1 MEQSVLLEM
10 VGIEKWYG
18 RVRAVT
24 GIDIVVGRDEVIG
37 LVGDN
42 GAGKSTLI
50 KVLSGVYPPD
60 SGKIFWEGKEVR
72 MESPR
77 DAMRLGIETI
87 YQEPALIDKVSIMR
101 NIFMGREPTRPVG
114 PLRWLSVGS
123 MAKESV
129 KALDGV
135 GLELRS
141 PHAIVEQLSGGQRQG
156 VAIARA
162 MYFKTKLM
170 ILDEPTNN
178 LSVKESHKIL
188 DFVRD
193 LKAQGIGSI
202 FITHNLQHVYPVAD
216 RIIVLSHGAKIG
228 DYRRADTSVD
238 ELTKLIVQG

>member
-1 MEQSVLLEM
+1 MGQPDLLEM
-10 VGIEKWYG
+10 VGIEKSFG
-18 RVRAVT
+18 RVRAVH
-24 GIDIVVGRDEVIG
+24 GIDLRVGKSEVLG

-60 SGKIFWEGKEVR
+60 KGKIIWESQEIR
-72 MESPR
+72 LSSPR

-101 NIFMGREPTRPVG
+101 NIFMGREPISPVG
-114 PLRWLSVGS
+114 PLRWLDVGA
-123 MAKESV
+123 MARESV
-129 KALDGV
+129 KALEGV
-135 GLELRS
+135 ALELRS
-141 PHAIVEQLSGGQRQG
+141 PRAIVEQLSGGQRQG

-162 MYFKTKLM
+162 MYFKTRLM

-188 DFVRD
+188 DFVKD
-193 LKAQGIGSI
+193 LKGQGISSI

-216 RIIVLSHGAKIG
+216 RIVVLSHGFKIG
-228 DYRRADTSVD
+228 DFRRDETSVE
-238 ELTKLIVQG
+238 ELTELITRG

>member
-1 MEQSVLLEM
+1 MDETALLEM
-10 VGIEKWYG
+10 VGIEKGYG

-24 GIDIVVGRDEVIG
+24 GIDMVVGHDEVIG

-60 SGKIFWEGKEVR
+60 AGKIFWEGKEVHLG
-72 MESPR
+72 SPR
-77 DAMRLGIETI
+77 DAMQLGIETI
-87 YQEPALIDKVSIMR
+87 YQEPALIEKVSIMR
-101 NIFMGREPTRPVG
+101 NIFMGREKTIPVG
-114 PLRWLSVGS
+114 PLRWLRVGD
-123 MAKESV
+123 MARESV

-141 PHAIVEQLSGGQRQG
+141 PQAIVEQLSGGQRQG

-178 LSVKESHKIL
+178 LSVKESQKIL
-188 DFVRD
+188 KFVQD
-193 LKAQGIGSI
+193 LKAQGIASI

-228 DYRRADTSVD
+228 DFRRQDTSVD
-238 ELTKLIVQG
+238 ELTSLIVQG

>member
-1 MEQSVLLEM
+1 MPASLLLQLK
-10 VGIEKWYG
+10 GIEKWFG
-18 RVRAVT
+18 RVRAVH
-24 GIDIVVGRDEVIG
+24 GIDMNVGYNEVIG

-60 SGKIFWEGKEVR
+60 EGRIVWESREVR
-72 MESPR
+72 FASPR

-101 NIFMGREPTRPVG
+101 NIFMGREPISPVG
-114 PLRWLSVGS
+114 PLRWLNVGA
-123 MAKESV
+123 MARESV
-129 KALDGV
+129 KALEGV
-135 GLELRS
+135 ALELRS
-141 PHAIVEQLSGGQRQG
+141 PRAIVEQLSGGQRQG

-178 LSVKESHKIL
+178 LSVKESQKIL
-188 DFVRD
+188 TFVRD
-193 LKAQGIGSI
+193 LKAQGISSI

-216 RIIVLSHGAKIG
+216 RIVVLSHGSKVG
-228 DYRRADTSVD
+228 DYRRDETSVENLT
-238 ELTKLIVQG
+238 ELITKG